1 MTTNSGANAENSE
14 NTAQTMYEALGED
27 FFRRLVAG
35 FYKQVRVDDLIG
47 PMYPEEDFDGAEDR
61 LRWFLVQYW
70 GGPQTFSERRGAP
83 MLRRRHFPFAI
94 GMKEAERWL
103 DLMSNSLDQFTED
116 ELLPAQRDAIW
127 NHMQRVAYMM
137 INQPEEH
144 PGMRPQGGGLI

>member
-47 PMYPEEDFDGAEDR
+47 PMYPEDDFDGAEDR

-70 GGPQTFSERRGAP
+70 GGPQTFSEKRGAP

-116 ELLPAQRDAIW
+116 ELLPAQRDALW

-144 PGMRPQGGGLI
+144 PGMRPEGKRLI

>member
-14 NTAQTMYEALGED
+14 NTAGTMYEALGED
-27 FFRRLVAG
+27 FFRRLVGG
-35 FYKQVRVDDLIG
+35 FYKQVRDDDLIG
-47 PMYPEEDFDGAEDR
+47 PMYPEDDFEGAEDR

-83 MLRRRHFPFAI
+83 MLRRRHFPFPI

-103 DLMSNSLDQFTED
+103 DLMSTSLDQFTED
-116 ELLPAQRDAIW
+116 ELLPAQRDALW

-137 INQPEEH
+137 INQPDDH
-144 PGMRPQGGGLI
+144 PGIRPQGGSLM

>member
-27 FFRRLVAG
+27 FFRRLVGG
-35 FYKQVRVDDLIG
+35 FYKQVRADDLIG
-47 PMYPEEDFDGAEDR
+47 PMYPEDDFDGAEDR

-70 GGPQTFSERRGAP
+70 GGPQTFSEKRGAP

-144 PGMRPQGGGLI
+144 PGMRPEGKRLI